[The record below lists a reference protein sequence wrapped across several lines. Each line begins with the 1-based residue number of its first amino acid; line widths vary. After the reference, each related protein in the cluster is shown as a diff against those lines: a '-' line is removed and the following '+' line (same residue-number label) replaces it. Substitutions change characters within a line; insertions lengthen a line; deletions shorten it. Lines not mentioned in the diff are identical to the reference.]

1 MALFSAYFLQGRKI
15 IIYSNSPVI
24 GKSQLSLIKPT
35 AIDNKCIDVA
45 LTVECEWLLE
55 SETQVEYWHGG
66 KLLKSGNCYNDFYG
80 LLSCMDKSNGE
91 SAAGLYSVT
100 PDSSL
105 EVRMF
110 TTLSAIP
117 VKRMENNVNK
127 SINTFENISSGLWFR
142 VNDEKKPVLCEIIQ
156 LEKMCSWSSRG
167 ELPELEEARARLR
180 KYLDVDYSIIKLNE
194 ALLSLGVEKGSF
206 TLR

>member
-1 MALFSAYFLQGRKI
+1 MT
-15 IIYSNSPVI
+15 IYSNSPVI

-45 LTVECEWLLE
+45 LTVDCEWLLE

-80 LLSCMDKSNGE
+80 LFSCMDKSNGE
-91 SAAGLYSVT
+91 NAAALYSVT
-100 PDSSL
+100 PGSSL

-117 VKRMENNVNK
+117 VKRVKKHVNK
-127 SINTFENISSGLWFR
+127 SMNTFERISSGLWYH

-156 LEKMCSWSSRG
+156 LEKTCSWSSRG
-167 ELPELEEARARLR
+167 ELPELKEARARLR
-180 KYLDVDYSIIKLNE
+180 QYLDLDYSAIKLNE
-194 ALLSLGVEKGSF
+194 ALLNLGIKKDSF
-206 TLR
+206 TLS

>member
-1 MALFSAYFLQGRKI
+1 MT
-15 IIYSNSPVI
+15 IYSNSPVI

-35 AIDNKCIDVA
+35 AIDRKCIDVA
-45 LTVECEWLLE
+45 LTIECEWLLE

-66 KLLKSGNCYNDFYG
+66 KLLKSGSCYNDFYG
-80 LLSCMDKSNGE
+80 LLSCMNKSNGE
-91 SAAGLYSVT
+91 NAADLYSVT

-110 TTLSAIP
+110 TTLSATP
-117 VKRMENNVNK
+117 VKRVKNDVNQ
-127 SINTFENISSGLWFR
+127 SISTFENIRSGLWYH
-142 VNDEKKPVLCEIIQ
+142 VDNDKNPVLCEIIQ

>member
-1 MALFSAYFLQGRKI
+1 MT
-15 IIYSNSPVI
+15 IYSNSPVI
-24 GKSQLSLIKPT
+24 GESQLSLIKPT
-35 AIDNKCIDVA
+35 VIDNKCIDVE

-80 LLSCMDKSNGE
+80 LFSCMNKSNGE
-91 SAAGLYSVT
+91 NAAALYSVT

-117 VKRMENNVNK
+117 VKRVKNDVNK
-127 SINTFENISSGLWFR
+127 SINTFERISSGLWYR
-142 VNDEKKPVLCEIIQ
+142 VDDEKKPVLCEIIQ
-156 LEKMCSWSSRG
+156 LEKTCSWSSRG
-167 ELPELEEARARLR
+167 ELPELEEARTRLR
-180 KYLDVDYSIIKLNE
+180 EYLDLDHSIVKLNE
-194 ALLSLGVEKGSF
+194 ALLSSGVKKDSF
-206 TLR
+206 TLSKIKAVPKIHSHQ